1 MNKMRL
7 EFDSKLENEAFA
19 RTSTIAFLMP
29 LDLGME
35 EVMEIKTILAEAI
48 VNAMI
53 HGYEGKEDGVI
64 LLEVSYD
71 EAYIYLHVK
80 DEGVGID
87 DIQKAMQ
94 PMYTSKE
101 YLERSG
107 MGMTIMQ
114 TFADEFHIESTQG
127 KGCDLHIKK
136 KILHGRQ
143 VAKQ

>member
-1 MNKMRL
+1 MNKMKL

-29 LDLGME
+29 LDLSME
-35 EVMEIKTILAEAI
+35 DVMEIKTILAEAI

-53 HGYEGKEDGVI
+53 HGYENVEDGVI

-71 EAYIYLHVK
+71 ETFIYIHVK
-80 DEGVGID
+80 DDGCGID
-87 DIQKAMQ
+87 DIQKAME

-114 TFADEFHIESTQG
+114 TFADEFQIVSEVG

-136 KILHGRQ
+136 KIKHGNQ
-143 VAKQ
+143 EKQ

>member
-1 MNKMRL
+1 MNKMKL

-19 RTSTIAFLMP
+19 RTATVAFLMP
-29 LDLGME
+29 LDLSME
-35 EVMEIKTILAEAI
+35 DVMEIKTILAEAI

-71 EAYIYLHVK
+71 ETYIYIHVR
-80 DEGVGID
+80 DEGCGIEA
-87 DIQKAMQ
+87 IKQAMQ

-114 TFADEFHIESTQG
+114 TFADEFIIKSEKD

-136 KILHGRQ
+136 KINHGNQ
-143 VAKQ
+143 EEQ

>member
-1 MNKMRL
+1 MKL
-7 EFDSKLENEAFA
+7 EFDSKLVNEAFA
-19 RTSTIAFLMP
+19 RTSTVAFLMP
-29 LDLGME
+29 LDQSME
-35 EVMEIKTILAEAI
+35 DIMEIKTILAEAI

-53 HGYEGKEDGVI
+53 HGYEGREDGTI

-71 EAYIYLHVK
+71 EDDIYIHVK
-80 DEGVGID
+80 DEGCGIE
-87 DIQKAMQ
+87 DIEKAMQ

-114 TFADEFHIESTQG
+114 TFADEFQIHSEKD

-136 KILHGRQ
+136 KISHGNKEEQ
-143 VAKQ
+143 